1 MKKKKSINKKR
12 IALIFIPLVLL
23 SIIIFV
29 ALFINDKNKKN
40 GVFSLLEKRWIEKN
54 KSNVVDVAILNDIPI
69 LFKCKL

>member
-69 LFKCKL
+69 F